1 MLNRYARAFFTRVLT
16 PIARALLRC
25 GVSPDVVT
33 IVGTLG
39 VAVCALVFF
48 PRGQFVAGVLSVTA
62 FVFSDLIDG
71 TMARLSGRSSSWGA
85 FLDSTLDRVGD
96 AAIFGGLVL
105 WFAGRGHD
113 PLMAALTLYC
123 VTSGAIVSYARAR
136 AEGLGMTANVGV
148 VERAERLLGVLFSAG
163 LTGVGVPYVLAIALW
178 LIAAGSTVTLVQR
191 MATVRRQA
199 AGREADAG
207 AAHPVTSPNTPVDTP
222 GSPPRPPDSG
232 SAQQPVRS
240 GPAPAAAV
248 SEATAGRPVPR
259 AVGPWAGRPWLGG
272 RGAKP
277 GAADR
282 TEPGGGRDGGES
294 GGRRTRTRR
303 FRADGR
309 RGSRYRVRRAV
320 RPS

>member
-33 IVGTLG
+33 VVGTLG

-48 PRGQFVAGVLSVTA
+48 PRGQFVPGVLSVTA

-71 TMARLSGRSSSWGA
+71 TMARISGRSSSWGA
-85 FLDSTLDRVGD
+85 FLDSTLDRIGD

-113 PLMAALTLYC
+113 PLMVALTLYC
-123 VTSGAIVSYARAR
+123 LASGAIVSYARAR

-148 VERAERLLGVLFSAG
+148 VERAERLLGVLLSAG

-178 LIAAGSTVTLVQR
+178 LIAVGSTVTLMQR
-191 MATVRRQA
+191 MATVRRQVA
-199 AGREADAG
+199 AREAETAARAAVAG
-207 AAHPVTSPNTPVDTP
+207 L
-222 GSPPRPPDSG
+222 
-232 SAQQPVRS
+232 
-240 GPAPAAAV
+240 PAPIDSPDGAPGRPGPNSAPQSADPGPPPTAAV
-248 SEATAGRPVPR
+248 PEAASGRPASRV
-259 AVGPWAGRPWLGG
+259 VGPWAGRPWLGE

-277 GAADR
+277 GTVDH
-282 TEPGGGRDGGES
+282 TEPGAGRDGGEGS
-294 GGRRTRTRR
+294 GRRTRTRR
-303 FRADGR
+303 FRADRR